1 MKEAMII
8 LVASIMLLAYSLAEF
23 ASLLIIN
30 KVFTESISLILM
42 IIAGIV
48 SVKIA
53 QTMFKYE
60 LDIRERR

>member
-60 LDIRERR
+60 LDVKERR